1 MSLGNI
7 LGTTDPERKLLKLRW
22 MKRILEELGFS
33 GNHIKSPSVIIVTL
47 SFSKRDSTLS
57 SIHFT
62 LCSVYKSIPYFS
74 ITLFVTPI
82 YFLTAPGDTVKVR
95 LPPQNGRLSCH
106 EFPKRRVASFF
117 ATLAM
122 HVPVRGIRLYDALH
136 FTQRIF
142 CLVKATRL
150 PLMSLRK

>member
-1 MSLGNI
+1 MDEEDSGGVGI
-7 LGTTDPERKLLKLRW
+7 LGDH
-22 MKRILEELGFS
+22 M
-33 GNHIKSPSVIIVTL
+33 KSPSVIIVTL

-95 LPPQNGRLSCH
+95 LPPQNGRLSMFD
-106 EFPKRRVASFF
+106 EFPRRRVASFF
-117 ATLAM
+117 ATLAI
-122 HVPVRGIRLYDALH
+122 HVPVKGIRLYDALH